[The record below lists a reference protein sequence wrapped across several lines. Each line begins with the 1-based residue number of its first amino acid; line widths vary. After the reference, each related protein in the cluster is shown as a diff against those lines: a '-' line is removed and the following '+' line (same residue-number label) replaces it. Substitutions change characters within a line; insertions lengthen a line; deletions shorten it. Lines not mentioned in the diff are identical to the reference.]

1 MIFHKVVK
9 NEPTLYQTLWSCHNE
24 TWFFLVSASV
34 QEEFDVNETMCFRAD
49 PMGGFKGSEE
59 YGTIYPATRDHKVH
73 EQMAADAFDELV
85 KAKMGVDG
93 GVQEERE
100 ERAALGLTAQHFVE
114 GM

>member
-9 NEPTLYQTLWSCHNE
+9 NEPSLYQTLWSCENE

-34 QEEFDVNETMCFRAD
+34 QEEFEVNETMCFRAD

>member
-34 QEEFDVNETMCFRAD
+34 QEEYDVNETMCFRAD
-49 PMGGFKGSEE
+49 PSGGFKGSED
-59 YGTIYPATRDHKVH
+59 YGAIYPATRDHKVH
-73 EQMAADAFDELV
+73 EEMAADAFDELA

-93 GVQEERE
+93 GVQAMRE
-100 ERAALGLTAQHFVE
+100 GRAALGLTAQHFVE